1 MLNSYMLLK
10 CKKILQNSIEFCK
23 KNLTLHFLFF
33 SFVFYNYKIKT
44 KEMKTL
50 QTKAYFY
57 SPTTLTLLAAEY
69 LC

>member
-1 MLNSYMLLK
+1 MQ
-10 CKKILQNSIEFCK
+10 KKFFKTHLSFVKRILHCI
-23 KNLTLHFLFF
+23 FLFF